1 MECKFS
7 VHAND
12 DDEEDGDEEE
22 DGTEKE
28 KNIEDGGEVPMR
40 PKINIDGKDKNTLT
54 ALHHAAKRGFTV
66 KFL

>member
-12 DDEEDGDEEE
+12 DDEEDGDEVE
-22 DGTEKE
+22 DSTEKE

>member
-12 DDEEDGDEEE
+12 DDEEYGDEEE